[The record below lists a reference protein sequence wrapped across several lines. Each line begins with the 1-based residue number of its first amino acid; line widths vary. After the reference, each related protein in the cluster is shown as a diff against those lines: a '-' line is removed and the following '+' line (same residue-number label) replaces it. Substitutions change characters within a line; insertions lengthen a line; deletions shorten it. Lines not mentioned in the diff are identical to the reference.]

1 MTPTNWSM
9 FLSKSKW
16 VSAPRSPLSQI
27 DGPDQ
32 PENAKLLHAI
42 QSLRARLSGALVKP
56 GKPYTPSRITAA
68 TTQMKR
74 ILSKQHRFASTI
86 KENPPQYDTATN
98 RVAVSFKV
106 EVGPVVDIRT
116 EGAKLTVIPFLA
128 GRQMK
133 KLIPIY
139 SEGTVDRDLVE
150 EGQRNLVDYFQK
162 KGFNNVKVTT
172 EFQRKPDQI
181 LIVYKIDRGK
191 KHQGGPDCFPR
202 KR

>member
-1 MTPTNWSM
+1 MHADIAIDDAHELVN
-9 FLSKSKW
+9 
-16 VSAPRSPLSQI
+16 VSFKVEMGKRAKIASVRI

-32 PENAKLLHAI
+32 PENAKLFHAM

-74 ILSKQHRFASTI
+74 HFVETTPPPSTI
-86 KENPPQYDTATN
+86 KKNPPQYDTATN

-128 GRQMK
+128 GRQRK

-150 EGQRNLVDYFQK
+150 EGQRNRAHYFQK
-162 KGFNNVKVTT
+162 KGFNNVKLRPS
-172 EFQRKPDQI
+172 F
-181 LIVYKIDRGK
+181 RGS
-191 KHQGGPDCFPR
+191 PTRF
-202 KR
+202 